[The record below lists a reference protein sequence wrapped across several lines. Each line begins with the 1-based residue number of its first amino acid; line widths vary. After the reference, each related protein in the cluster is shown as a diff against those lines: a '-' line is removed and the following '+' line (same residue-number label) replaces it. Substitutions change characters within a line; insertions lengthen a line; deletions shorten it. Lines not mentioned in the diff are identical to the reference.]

1 MPGTPS
7 MSAGNKIPCQWID
20 VSTES
25 ALRTRSVTR
34 SPSRQ
39 RRIGAGRTPFTMVA
53 TDARPV
59 MLTAVSPIVSS
70 KSDPANVAVL
80 PAALAPR
87 TGAQAPTLVRNPAA
101 TAPCTNCR
109 RVGCF
114 GLAPLS
120 IVFLIA
126 LSKSVRGKTSGD
138 ETAVEPET
146 VNGRHAYPLVADG
159 ETIKSGA
166 RGSAGSVRWR
176 NAGGLSRARKIE
188 VAGEI
193 SAVAAS
199 RTSAPAR
206 Q

>member
-39 RRIGAGRTPFTMVA
+39 RRIGAGRTPFTTVA
-53 TDARPV
+53 TEVRPV
-59 MLTAVSPIVSS
+59 MLTAVSPMVSS
-70 KSDPANVAVL
+70 KSVPANVAVL
-80 PAALAPR
+80 PAAIAGR
-87 TGAQAPTLVRNPAA
+87 NGAQAPTLVRNPAVR
-101 TAPCTNCR
+101 APCTNCR

-114 GLAPLS
+114 GLAPIS

-126 LSKSVRGKTSGD
+126 LSESVRGKTSGD
-138 ETAVEPET
+138 EAAVEPET

-159 ETIKSGA
+159 ETIKSGGRSSASSA
-166 RGSAGSVRWR
+166 RWQ
-176 NAGGLSRARKIE
+176 NARDLLRALKI
-188 VAGEI
+188 
-193 SAVAAS
+193 
-199 RTSAPAR
+199 
-206 Q
+206 